1 MTAMI
6 LKTQASYPQAQSFVV
21 KLHRDA
27 APAEGRLI
35 GRLEHVASGRQFT
48 FNSAEELI
56 ACLAKVAAANQEPAA
71 NGAAEELHG

>member
-1 MTAMI
+1 MI
-6 LKTQASYPQAQSFVV
+6 LKTQATYPQAQSFVL

-35 GRLEHVASGRQFT
+35 GRLEHVASGRQFH

-56 ACLAKVAAANQEPAA
+56 AGLAQAVAASGQEP
-71 NGAAEELHG
+71 GARSPAEELRR

>member
-1 MTAMI
+1 MI
-6 LKTQASYPQAQSFVV
+6 LKTQASYPQAQSFVL

-35 GRLEHVASGRQFT
+35 GRLEHVASGRQFN

-56 ACLAKVAAANQEPAA
+56 ACLAKVAAPS
-71 NGAAEELHG
+71 EELAARAAPEELQR

>member
-1 MTAMI
+1 MI
-6 LKTQASYPQAQSFVV
+6 LKTQATYPQAQSFVL

-35 GRLEHVASGRQFT
+35 GRLEHVASGRQLN

-56 ACLAKVAAANQEPAA
+56 ACLAKMAAASQEPAA
-71 NGAAEELHG
+71 RASAEELHR